1 MSTIRWL
8 CVALRIRQIAFLG
21 LLTHTV
27 ALPAETINSPA
38 VPVRATLLDLTRQR
52 PLPPGLNSEELLSRY
67 LRRVLLCKASEPRGV
82 LLYDQANSAS
92 IARPLPSLV
101 T

>member
-1 MSTIRWL
+1 MSTFRWL
-8 CVALRIRQIAFLG
+8 CIALRIRQIAFLG

-27 ALPAETINSPA
+27 ALPAETYSSPA
-38 VPVRATLLDLTRQR
+38 VPVRTILLDLTRQR
-52 PLPPGLNSEELLSRY
+52 PLPPGLNSDDILSRCLRRELLCSAAGQQC
-67 LRRVLLCKASEPRGV
+67 LPAQ
-82 LLYDQANSAS
+82 DNSAS